1 MTSTVFIALINPKSG
16 GNVGPKL
23 LQSFKEILPE
33 SRVYDLSDPEH
44 PGPSKAL
51 EDYKDVEHLR
61 IIGELFVLFSNVN
74 SVNFMH

>member
-23 LQSFKEILPE
+23 LQNFKEILPE
-33 SRVYDLSDPEH
+33 NRVYDLSDPEH

-51 EDYKDVEHLR
+51 EDHKDVEHLR
-61 IIGELFVLFSNVN
+61 IIGEFY
-74 SVNFMH
+74 

>member
-33 SRVYDLSDPEH
+33 NRVYDLSDPEH
-44 PGPSKAL
+44 PGPFKAL
-51 EDYKDVEHLR
+51 EDHKDVEHLR
-61 IIGELFVLFSNVN
+61 IIGEFY
-74 SVNFMH
+74 